1 MSKCVTF
8 EGTMYGENKP
18 SALIN
23 DTRWGGDFFRET

>member
-1 MSKCVTF
+1 MSKCV
-8 EGTMYGENKP
+8 TMYGENKP